1 MLCSQCALNVPP
13 KAPLGVV
20 LQVCD
25 QKSAYSLIDGCLY
38 LLGKQLASSFLPF
51 PLLSQSCC
59 TTKVG
64 FFFLMLVNQLTASLR
79 PSMPIIPPWYMQLP
93 YSYYIELEGVSCIQF
108 LNYRQSLHEDLL
120 GRHQGFSQNQLVR
133 FLGRFLCVLVWLWQV
148 VLLLLLGVCCSPLA
162 SQCSGATF

>member
-1 MLCSQCALNVPP
+1 MCSQCASQGTTGGGAAGMWPEECIFSYRWLS
-13 KAPLGVV
+13 V
-20 LQVCD
+20 LAGQAACN
-25 QKSAYSLIDGCLY
+25 
-38 LLGKQLASSFLPF
+38 
-51 PLLSQSCC
+51 
-59 TTKVG
+59 
-64 FFFLMLVNQLTASLR
+64 FFLAFPSPLSVLLHYKSRFLFLDALNQLTASLR

-93 YSYYIELEGVSCIQF
+93 YSYYIELEGVFCIQF